1 MNNKKLK
8 NSIFSL
14 KTYVIF
20 FLLISF
26 VVTCSM
32 LLFLNNIQLSK
43 EVLKENAPKT
53 FINIIFL
60 SVVCT
65 LFDGIR
71 KKYTIERP
79 VKRILAGTQRITQ
92 GDFHTHIQTFHSL
105 ESRNE
110 FDVIIED
117 LNKMIDELSSIETLR
132 SDFISNVSHELKT
145 PIAIISNYIT
155 MLQDPYI
162 DKEKKDEYIQSIDTA
177 IKRLSALITNILKLN
192 KLENQQIFPSHKSFS
207 LSEQLCL
214 CLLGFEDIW
223 EKKNIDI
230 ETDIEDEVMIDGD
243 EELLSLVWNNL
254 LSNAFKFTDCGGKVS
269 VVLKKEEESVI
280 VKVIDNG
287 CGMDSD
293 IGKHIFD
300 KFYQGDESHAMQGN
314 GLGLAL
320 VKRVVDIVGGDIFV
334 TSTKGQGSEFSVRLP
349 IKNY

>member
-1 MNNKKLK
+1 MNNHKLK

-26 VVTCSM
+26 VVTCSFI
-32 LLFLNNIQLSK
+32 LFLTNIDLPR
-43 EVLKENAPKT
+43 EVLEESAPKT

-60 SVVCT
+60 SFICT

-79 VKRILAGTQRITQ
+79 VKRILEGTQRITK
-92 GDFHTHIQTFHSL
+92 GDFHTHIQTFHTL

-155 MLQDPYI
+155 MLQDPHL
-162 DKEKKDEYIQSIDTA
+162 DKEKSKEYIKSIDA
-177 IKRLSALITNILKLN
+177 SIKRLSVLITNILKLN
-192 KLENQQIFPSHKSFS
+192 KLENQQIFPSHKSFN

-230 ETDIEDEVMIDGD
+230 EINIEDEVMIDGD

-254 LSNAFKFTDCGGKVS
+254 LSNAFKFTDFGGKVS
-269 VVLKKEEESVI
+269 VCLKKERECVA
-280 VKVIDNG
+280 VKVKDNG
-287 CGMDSD
+287 CGIDAH
-293 IGKHIFD
+293 IGEHIFD

-320 VKRVVDIVGGDIFV
+320 VKRVIDIVGGDIVV
-334 TSTKGQGSEFSVRLP
+334 TSTKGQGSEFVVRLP
-349 IKNY
+349 TEND